1 MKRIGIMSFFYNSS
15 NYGGLLQAYAL
26 TTFLNKYNNV
36 CAEQICYEVVKN
48 DSQKTEKRTIGRI
61 IRGLYHLPGRVK
73 YLIRVRKLSPF
84 FEKRS
89 LTLTEWRKRVPQSSN
104 LFVKKT
110 IRDSVDNYDGF
121 ITGSDQVWN
130 LRWSDSSYFLDFVPN
145 NKKKYS
151 YGASI
156 GSKEISPELSS
167 MLRQYVSAF
176 DGITVREESTAQLVS
191 GICDR
196 DVRMVLDPTLLLDR
210 SDWDIVRSSRLIH
223 QKYVFCYFLGDDE
236 AMRHVSKEIAKRI
249 QCVLVN
255 IPHAPLDYKKCDEK
269 FGDID
274 LYDVDPSDFISLI
287 CFAEYIITDSFHA
300 SVFSNIYSKDFIAF
314 GRKGMPEMNN
324 RIIDLCKIFG
334 NSYRFLPY
342 ADEGNL
348 DMIISRLRNNQKTD
362 YNLYETIKRDSVNYI
377 SHIVD
382 EIKTENYKEGNE

>member
-1 MKRIGIMSFFYNSS
+1 M
-15 NYGGLLQAYAL
+15 
-26 TTFLNKYNNV
+26 
-36 CAEQICYEVVKN
+36 
-48 DSQKTEKRTIGRI
+48 
-61 IRGLYHLPGRVK
+61 K
-73 YLIRVRKLSPF
+73 YLIRVRKLTPF

-104 LFVKKT
+104 SFVKKT

-145 NKKKYS
+145 DKKKYS

-167 MLRQYVSAF
+167 MLRQHVSTF

-191 GICDR
+191 EICDR

-210 SDWDIVRSSRLIH
+210 SDWDIVCSSRLMH

-236 AMRHVSKEIAKRI
+236 AMRHVSKEIAKRM

-287 CFAEYIITDSFHA
+287 CFAEYVITDSFHA

-342 ADEGNL
+342 ADEGAF

>member
-26 TTFLNKYNNV
+26 TTFLNKYDNV

-48 DSQKTEKRTIGRI
+48 DSQEAEKRTIGRI
-61 IRGLYHLPGRVK
+61 IRGLYHLPSRMK
-73 YLIRVRKLSPF
+73 YLIRVRKLTPF

-104 LFVKKT
+104 SFVKKT

-145 NKKKYS
+145 DKKKYS

-167 MLRQYVSAF
+167 MLRQHVSTF

-210 SDWDIVRSSRLIH
+210 SDWDIVCSSRLMH

-236 AMRHVSKEIAKRI
+236 AMRHVSKEIAKRM

-269 FGDID
+269 FGEID

-287 CFAEYIITDSFHA
+287 CFAEYVITDSFHA

-342 ADEGNL
+342 ADEGDF

-362 YNLYETIKRDSVNYI
+362 YSLYETIKRDSVNYI

>member
-1 MKRIGIMSFFYNSS
+1 MKKIGIMAFFYNSS

-26 TTFLNKYNNV
+26 TTFLNKYDNV
-36 CAEQICYEVVKN
+36 CAEQICYEVIRN
-48 DSQKTEKRTIGRI
+48 DSQIRENRTIGRI
-61 IRGLYHLPGRVK
+61 VRAFYHLPGRVN
-73 YLIRVRKLSPF
+73 YLMRVRMLSPF

-89 LTLTEWRKRVPQSSN
+89 LKMMEWRKRVSQSDDS
-104 LFVKKT
+104 FVKTT
-110 IRDSVDNYDGF
+110 IKDSVNDYDGF

-167 MLRQYVSAF
+167 MLRQYVSTF

-191 GICDR
+191 EICNR
-196 DVRMVLDPTLLLDR
+196 DVKMVLDPTLLLER
-210 SDWDIVRSSRLIH
+210 NDWDEVCSGRLVN
-223 QKYVFCYFLGDDE
+223 QKYVFCYFLGNDE
-236 AMRHVSKEIAKRI
+236 AMRHVSRKIANRM

-287 CFAEYIITDSFHA
+287 RFAEYIITDSFHA
-300 SVFSNIYSKDFIAF
+300 SVFSNIYSKKFIAF
-314 GRKGMPEMNN
+314 GRKGMPGMNN

-334 NSYRFLPY
+334 NSYRFLSY
-342 ADEGNL
+342 ADEENL
-348 DMIISRLRNNQKTD
+348 DVIISRLRNNKKND
-362 YNLYETIKRDSVNYI
+362 YSLYENIRKDSVNYI
-377 SHIVD
+377 SYIVD
-382 EIKTENYKEGNE
+382 EVKTDNYMRDE

>member
-26 TTFLNKYNNV
+26 TTFLNKYDNV

-73 YLIRVRKLSPF
+73 HLIRVRKLTPF

-104 LFVKKT
+104 SFVKKT

-167 MLRQYVSAF
+167 MLRQHVSAF

-210 SDWDIVRSSRLIH
+210 SDWDIVCSSRLIH

-236 AMRHVSKEIAKRI
+236 AMRHVSKEIAKRM

-287 CFAEYIITDSFHA
+287 CFAEYVITDSFHA

-342 ADEGNL
+342 ADEGDL

>member
-26 TTFLNKYNNV
+26 TTFLNKYDNV
-36 CAEQICYEVVKN
+36 CAEQICYEVVRN

-61 IRGLYHLPGRVK
+61 IRGLYHLLGRVK
-73 YLIRVRKLSPF
+73 YLIRVRKLTPF
-84 FEKRS
+84 FEIRS
-89 LTLTEWRKRVPQSSN
+89 LTLTEWRKRVPQSANS
-104 LFVKKT
+104 FVKKT

-167 MLRQYVSAF
+167 MLRQHVSTF
-176 DGITVREESTAQLVS
+176 DGVTVREESTAQLVS
-191 GICDR
+191 EICDR

-210 SDWDIVRSSRLIH
+210 SDWDIVCSSRLIH

-236 AMRHVSKEIAKRI
+236 AMRHVSKEIVKRM

-287 CFAEYIITDSFHA
+287 CFAEYVITDSFHA

-342 ADEGNL
+342 ADEGDL

-382 EIKTENYKEGNE
+382 EIKTENHKEGNE